1 MDPLDRMLFAFASY
15 NAGPTKI
22 RRIRLKADQM
32 GLDPNR
38 WFGNV
43 EVAAAKVIGRETYQY
58 VRNIF
63 KYYISY
69 KLIMD
74 QKKMRDEARERM

>member
-1 MDPLDRMLFAFASY
+1 
-15 NAGPTKI
+15 
-22 RRIRLKADQM
+22 M
-32 GLDPNR
+32 GLDPNK

-69 KLIMD
+69 KLITD
-74 QKKMRDEARERM
+74 RKKMRDEARESM